1 MPNGIFTLTQVNQAV
16 RQGAWTGF
24 IAPTWVEYLVVAG
37 GGGAGRTA
45 NGAGGGGGGGL
56 LTGVVSILAGTSY
69 TVTVGSGGAGSTSTG
84 AAGSSGGASVLG
96 SISAAGGGGGASGS
110 TASTFTNATSGGSGG
125 GGTGGSSG
133 SGTAGAQGT
142 SGQGNAGGSG
152 SGNYGGGGGGAG
164 TLGLSSPNTVAGNGG
179 SGIAS
184 AISGAVVAYAGGGA
198 GGINATGS
206 GAGGVGGGGSTGL
219 TADSTG
225 VSGGGNTGGG
235 GGGGWGSGANQN
247 GGSGGSGVVIIR
259 YPGTVQYFT
268 GGTLSYANGY
278 VIHTFNASG
287 TLAPTTPTPYVAN
300 DYQISRSLRFN
311 SADSAYLN
319 RTFSSSG
326 NQKTWTWSGW
336 IKRGKLDVTQYSG
349 FISNTGNGFR
359 INDDSPGNQIRVRI
373 AGTSSIYAPV
383 LRDPSAWYHI
393 VIAIDTTQVV
403 AADRIKVY
411 INNQLATLASGS
423 IPAQNSDTGVNTA
436 ALHGLGADPTPTQ
449 YFDGYMTEINFID
462 GQALTPSSFG
472 YYDFNTGVW
481 APTRYVGVYG
491 TNGFY
496 LNFSDNSN
504 TTAAT
509 LGRDYSGNSNNW
521 TPNNFSVSAGAGNDS
536 LVDVPTNW
544 GTDTGVGGSVRG
556 NYATLN
562 PIIPASVA
570 LSNGNL
576 DLTATVESNTYAT
589 LDTGLTGKWY
599 AEFTVNTSASFWP
612 WIGTRR
618 ADTLLGGNGSAF
630 YPGIGT
636 GGEVGYLNSGS
647 KYINGNSSAYGATF
661 TTGDIIGIAVDCDN
675 GATYFSK
682 NGVFQNSGVPTSGA
696 SRTGAANTWTGA
708 SQSFFIGVAINN
720 GSVVNCNFGQR
731 PFAYTA
737 PSGFKALNTQNLPTP
752 TIGATTATQAGK
764 FFNPVLYT
772 GNGFPTSGTQSV
784 TGVGFQPDW
793 VWIKSRSAAGSNTVT
808 DVVRG
813 INSQLLTNT
822 TGVEQT
828 NTDNITALNSDGFSL
843 GSNTT
848 GSTNVNVN
856 GQTYVAWNWKA
867 NGAGVTN
874 TAGSITSTVSANTT
888 SGFSVVTYTGN
899 STNGA
904 TIGHG
909 LGVAPRMVIV
919 KSRNDTFDWI
929 VWSRSFTTNNTTAFL
944 NTTDAAGAYNVWS
957 STLPSS
963 TVITLPSSGYVNGST
978 KTYVAYCFAEVPGYS
993 RFGSYVGNGSADGP
1007 FVFCGFRPAY
1017 VMIKR
1022 ADATGNWILK
1032 DTTRAPYNADGNTLI
1047 ADLADAEYG
1056 PSNTLIDE
1064 LSNGFKC
1071 RDASAS
1077 INFSGNTYIFMAF
1090 ASAPQKFALA
1100 R

>member
-37 GGGAGRTA
+37 GGGGGG
-45 NGAGGGGGGGL
+45 NGGGGGAGGL
-56 LTGVVSILAGTSY
+56 LTGVVTVLAGTSY
-69 TVTVGSGGAGSTSTG
+69 TVTVGSGGAGGTASLNP
-84 AAGSSGGASVLG
+84 GSNGVASVFG
-96 SISAAGGGGGASGS
+96 SISSSGGGGGGGYNVFSSVVTSGS
-110 TASTFTNATSGGSGG
+110 AGGSGG
-125 GGTGGSSG
+125 GGGRQYDVRGGTGG
-133 SGTAGAQGT
+133 QGT
-142 SGQGNAGGSG
+142 GGQGNKGGDG
-152 SGNYGGGGGGAG
+152 SKDYASGGGGGAG
-164 TLGLSSPNTVAGNGG
+164 TIGLNAFSERAGNGG

-184 AISGAVVAYAGGGA
+184 AISGTVTTYAGGGA
-198 GGINATGS
+198 GTTQPSVNPPGS
-206 GAGGVGGGGSTGL
+206 VGGVGGGGGPSPTYSAAAGTG
-219 TADSTG
+219 S
-225 VSGGGNTGGG
+225 SNSGGG
-235 GGGGWGSGANQN
+235 GGGGWGADGGA
-247 GGSGGSGVVIIR
+247 GGSGVVIVR

-311 SADSAYLN
+311 SADGAYLN
-319 RTFSSSG
+319 RTPASAG
-326 NQKTWTWSGW
+326 NRKTWTWSGW
-336 IKRGKLDVTQYSG
+336 VKRSALSTNSYLFGNLDGSG
-349 FISNTGNGFR
+349 LNGF
-359 INDDSPGNQIRVRI
+359 GFQCI
-373 AGTSSIYAPV
+373 AGNTFDIFDYSSSAFV
-383 LRDPSAWYHI
+383 WRLTTTQVFRDPSAWYHF
-393 VIAIDTTQVV
+393 VLAFDSTQATSANRVRFYVNGVEVTAFTT
-403 AADRIKVY
+403 
-411 INNQLATLASGS
+411 ATY
-423 IPAQNSDTGVNTA
+423 
-436 ALHGLGADPTPTQ
+436 PTQ
-449 YFDGYMTEINFID
+449 NYDGYWNNTSASSIGRTGAFNGQYFNGYITETNFID

-481 APTRYVGVYG
+481 APTKFVGVYG

-562 PIIPASVA
+562 PLDKSANAGAV
-570 LSNGNL
+570 NGNL
-576 DLTATVESNTYAT
+576 DATSTGGSWVGIRAT
-589 LDTGLTGKWY
+589 FGMQTGKWY
-599 AEFTVNTSASFWP
+599 CEYTPTS
-612 WIGTRR
+612 GTFHIVSVSQPQ
-618 ADTLLGGNGSAF
+618 APTTAYIIDSPFAWGYQWDGQKVTNSVLTSYGS
-630 YPGIGT
+630 GWG
-636 GGEVGYLNSGS
+636 V
-647 KYINGNSSAYGATF
+647 
-661 TTGDIIGIAVDCDN
+661 GDIIGIAFDADAGTITFYKNNVSQ
-675 GATYFSK
+675 GVAFS
-682 NGVFQNSGVPTSGA
+682 GLTSGPYIVGLGIYPTA
-696 SRTGAANTWTGA
+696 TGT
-708 SQSFFIGVAINN
+708 F
-720 GSVVNCNFGQR
+720 NFGQR

-737 PSGFKALNTQNLPTP
+737 PSGFRALNTQNLPTP
-752 TIGATTATQAGK
+752 TIGATTATQANK
-764 FFNPVLYT
+764 YF
-772 GNGFPTSGTQSV
+772 
-784 TGVGFQPDW
+784 
-793 VWIKSRSAAGSNTVT
+793 
-808 DVVRG
+808 DVVLRNG
-813 INSQLLTNT
+813 GGPSGATYATTINM
-822 TGVEQT
+822 
-828 NTDNITALNSDGFSL
+828 
-843 GSNTT
+843 
-848 GSTNVNVN
+848 
-856 GQTYVAWNWKA
+856 A
-867 NGAGVTN
+867 NGAWLWDKPRNQASDNYLVDSVRGLTRFVSSNQTSAEVTIANWFTGFNNGSFTTGTNDWGSGVSIVDWIWAANGTGVTN

-899 STNGA
+899 GTAGA

-909 LGVAPRMVIV
+909 IGSAPRMIIV
-919 KSRNDTFDWI
+919 KDRNYSGGRPWP
-929 VWSRSFTTNNTTAFL
+929 VYHASLGNTQFLYL
-944 NTTDAAGAYNVWS
+944 NTTDAAGTNTWWNNTTPTS
-957 STLPSS
+957 SVF
-963 TVITLPSSGYVNGST
+963 TVGSNSVVNFSGTS
-978 KTYVAYCFAEVPGYS
+978 YVAYCFAEVPGYS

>member
-84 AAGSSGGASVLG
+84 AAGSSGVASVLG

-133 SGTAGAQGT
+133 QGTAGAQGT

-164 TLGLSSPNTVAGNGG
+164 TLGLNSPNTVAGNGG
-179 SGIAS
+179 AGIAS

-247 GGSGGSGVVIIR
+247 GGSGGSGVVIVR

-311 SADSAYLN
+311 SADSAYLS

-373 AGTSSIYAPV
+373 AGTFSIYAPV

-449 YFDGYMTEINFID
+449 YFDGYMTEVNFID

-509 LGRDYSGNSNNW
+509 LGKDYSGNSNNW

-556 NYATLN
+556 NYCTLN
-562 PIIPASVA
+562 PLIHRWLVNTATF
-570 LSNGNL
+570 SNGNL
-576 DLTATVESNTYAT
+576 DTANTNGSNDFVYGTT
-589 LDTGLTGKWY
+589 LVNSGKWY
-599 AEFTVNTSASFWP
+599 WEVTVN
-612 WIGTRR
+612 
-618 ADTLLGGNGSAF
+618 
-630 YPGIGT
+630 GIGSNASSFS
-636 GGEVGYLNSGS
+636 VGVDSGATQFSTFPDAAVYAGDGQKFVAGSGS
-647 KYINGNSSAYGATF
+647 SYGATY
-661 TTGDIIGIAVDCDN
+661 TTGDV
-675 GATYFSK
+675 
-682 NGVFQNSGVPTSGA
+682 
-696 SRTGAANTWTGA
+696 
-708 SQSFFIGVAINN
+708 IGVALDKDANTVTFYKNN
-720 GSVVNCNFGQR
+720 ASQGAISLPTNVSMVATASPGVTSGSATFNFGQR

-737 PSGFKALNTQNLPTP
+737 PSGFRALNTQNLPTP

-772 GNGFPTSGTQSV
+772 GNGFPTAGTQSIS
-784 TGVGFQPDW
+784 VGFQPDW
-793 VWIKSRSAAGSNTVT
+793 VWIKARGNVGTHTLT

-813 INSQLLTNT
+813 VNSQLFTNS
-822 TGVEQT
+822 
-828 NTDNITALNSDGFSL
+828 TAAQESNADSVTAFNSSGFSL
-843 GSNTT
+843 GANTT
-848 GSTNVNVN
+848 GLADTNVNN
-856 GQTYVAWNWKA
+856 SSYVSWNWRA

-888 SGFSVVTYTGN
+888 SGFSIATFTGN
-899 STNGA
+899 GTVGA
-904 TIGHG
+904 TFGHG
-909 LGVAPRMVIV
+909 LGVSPKMVIV
-919 KSRNDTFDWI
+919 KNRGAVTDWI
-929 VWSRSFTTNNTTAFL
+929 VGHTSIGWTNFLKLNSTAASASFNVWNNTAPT
-944 NTTDAAGAYNVWS
+944 
-957 STLPSS
+957 S
-963 TVITLPSSGYVNGST
+963 TVVTLGNDGAVNGSSM
-978 KTYVAYCFAEVPGYS
+978 VAYCFAEVPGYS
-993 RFGSYVGNGSADGP
+993 RFGSYTGNNSTDGP

-1017 VMIKR
+1017 LMIKR
-1022 ADATGNWILK
+1022 TDGAANWLVWDAARN
-1032 DTTRAPYNADGNTLI
+1032 
-1047 ADLADAEYG
+1047 
-1056 PSNTLIDE
+1056 PSNTADLLLLPSSSSAEGTFGSYSVD
-1064 LSNGFKC
+1064 LVSNGFKV
-1071 RDASAS
+1071 R
-1077 INFSGNTYIFMAF
+1077 GNGAGFNGSETLIFAAF